1 MENGEATGTGV
12 EHTDRTGIHAR
23 QCSYFPRDNVPSED
37 GTTRWGKYP
46 DFRLRLWDLRVPVE
60 RKRFARTV
68 TTDRRVTQRLPFSP
82 VVKTWIAATA
92 AMLTFVALSGSASA
106 FTKQDLTVTSFDGTP
121 LATTLFLPDGAAPVG
136 GWPAVVLFHGL
147 GGDRSS
153 TSAIAQSMGLVGERY
168 VVLTVDA
175 RGHGASGGLI
185 GIDGPNEVRD
195 VQTLFAWLAVRPDV
209 ADAKIGAW
217 GISLGGGA
225 IWTSLVAG
233 VPWAAVEVVES
244 WTNLSSALIPQGL
257 AKSGVIAGF
266 IGSLPAARVE
276 PALFPTLDAAYAGT
290 LGPARAFAVP
300 RTTIQAL
307 KGRTTPV
314 FLMQGRRDFAFGM
327 GQALQAYNA
336 LAGPKRLWLGLH
348 GHAPSTF
355 PGPDSGVMLAEGTQ
369 WFDRY
374 LRGAVGTLDDS
385 LPIAVAPENWS
396 GKPTRFASP
405 PKPVGQVIRLAGSS
419 SITPSGKVQRT
430 SPPLARPLEVF
441 GAPVVTVRADANAG
455 WTRIVAVLSALTPAG
470 KDIIVAGGGMP
481 TTPGAKSY
489 RIYLS
494 NQATFLPAGSK
505 LTLTVGTSS
514 LAQNPGN
521 LLYLDLPL
529 GPAPKLTVGAVSLS
543 IPTLAKPISR

>member
-1 MENGEATGTGV
+1 M
-12 EHTDRTGIHAR
+12 
-23 QCSYFPRDNVPSED
+23 
-37 GTTRWGKYP
+37 
-46 DFRLRLWDLRVPVE
+46 
-60 RKRFARTV
+60 
-68 TTDRRVTQRLPFSP
+68 
-82 VVKTWIAATA
+82 VKTLIAATVA
-92 AMLTFVALSGSASA
+92 TLTFFALSGPAFA
-106 FTKQDLTVTSFDGTP
+106 FTKQDHTVTSFDGTP
-121 LATTLFLPDGAAPVG
+121 LATTLFVPDGAAPVG

-147 GGDRSS
+147 GGDRSGM
-153 TSAIAQSMGLVGERY
+153 SAIAQSMGLVGEHY

-185 GIDGPNEVRD
+185 GINGPNEVRD
-195 VQTLFAWLAVRPDV
+195 VQTVFAWLAVRPDV
-209 ADAKIGAW
+209 ADARIGAW

-225 IWTSLVAG
+225 VWTSLAAG
-233 VPWAAVEVVES
+233 VPWAAVEIAES
-244 WTNLSSALIPQGL
+244 WTNLRSALAPQGL

-266 IGSLPAARVE
+266 IGSLPPERVE
-276 PALFPTLDAAYAGT
+276 PSLFAVRDAAYAGQ
-290 LGPARAFAVP
+290 LGPAYAFAVP

-327 GQALQAYNA
+327 GQALQAYNV

-385 LPIAVAPENWS
+385 LPVAVAPENWS
-396 GKPTRFASP
+396 GKPARFAAP
-405 PKPVGQVIRLAGSS
+405 PKPVAKVIRLAGSS
-419 SITPSGKVQRT
+419 SIAPSGKVQRT
-430 SPPLARPLEVF
+430 SAPLAGPLEVF
-441 GAPVVTVRADANAG
+441 GAPVVTVKANANAG
-455 WTRIVAVLSALTPAG
+455 WTRIVAVLSARTPAG
-470 KDIIVAGGGMP
+470 KDIVVAGGGIP
-481 TTPGAKSY
+481 ATPGAKSY

-494 NQATFLPAGSK
+494 SQATFLPAGSK

-529 GPAPKLTVGAVSLS
+529 GPTPKLTVGTAAVS
-543 IPTLAKPISR
+543 IPALAKPISR